1 MFSQSVVASTTPVG
15 DNLNKSQHPI
25 NMKRLLL
32 SILLVI
38 ALIVCLNVLGMDG
51 SLSSVAGTT
60 SVATNSLAIVSGVI
74 DGTAIG
80 NTTIYTVPT
89 GKQFIVSKVIIVPTT
104 VTSLVTPSTVSLGK
118 TSSTFVDVIAA
129 TALTGLI
136 TVNTSAILTPVLG
149 STVFQ
154 AGDAVVLR
162 VSVGASGTAYS
173 FKAIIIG
180 VQI

>member
-1 MFSQSVVASTTPVG
+1 
-15 DNLNKSQHPI
+15 
-25 NMKRLLL
+25 MKRFSLA
-32 SILLVI
+32 ILLVI
-38 ALIVCLNVLGMDG
+38 ALVICLKVFGVDG
-51 SLSSVAGTT
+51 SLSSVSGTT
-60 SVATNSLAIVSGVI
+60 SVSTNSLAIVSGVI
-74 DGTAIG
+74 DGTSIG
-80 NTTIYTVPT
+80 NTTVYTVPT

-136 TVNTSAILTPVLG
+136 TVNTSAILTPILG